1 MSAQRKPLL
10 PAGIELEL
18 ARRDKIIQVL
28 MDRVERGMEAQH
40 QDYSFFEKAIV
51 LGHQVEERTHELA
64 EALKT
69 VRGLNTALAHETR
82 EAAAAH
88 ARLTAAISAS
98 SDGFALFDAADMLIL
113 GNPVLNR
120 VFGDELSLGIGQGF
134 NEILHGIRTR
144 DWALMW
150 QRLHLQARQGI
161 AGSDEVRLPNGRWLR
176 ISEQPTPDGGIVGIY
191 TDISEIKSRESV
203 RRERALARQA
213 ELLQSTLDN
222 LEQGV
227 VVLDAEDRLAAWN
240 QRLAQMLGVTG
251 LKHGTD
257 FARLPTLG
265 DLPALQG
272 RREFKRE
279 IELSDGRVLN
289 IVAAGMPDGGR
300 VITLSDI
307 TVRRHQAAQIQSLA
321 DELRLIYD
329 NAHVGIIYVRERT
342 IVSCNTRMAEMFGW
356 GSADALVGQS
366 TRVLYR
372 SEDEFETAG
381 RQIYRDLDEHGYS
394 DHTDWH
400 AQMDGTHIWC
410 HRTGRPI
417 NSDSA
422 QEGSI
427 WVFVDMTDRREQE
440 RKLQLAH
447 TVFEHCAEALM
458 VTDANG
464 VIIDVNAAFT
474 LISGYERDE
483 VIGKTPR
490 VLKSGRHGEEFYH
503 RMWRRL
509 TTVGSWSGEVWDKR
523 KDGPEYP
530 KWLSVA
536 AARDQDG
543 TITHYVAAFEDVT
556 SRKEAEQR
564 IRDLAE
570 HDHLT
575 GLPNRLLLRDRFDL
589 AIKQHRRQNRTLGF
603 MFLDLDH
610 FKRVNDSL
618 GHPAGDSLLIAVV
631 ERLRTVLR
639 DGDTISRLGGDE
651 FIVLLN
657 DIESSAAAATIA
669 EKIIMVLKAPIEV
682 SGHLLTTSASIGIA
696 MAPQDGED
704 FDGLLQRAD
713 TAMYRAKEQGRGS
726 FAFFRKEMNEAA
738 TARLRLVNA
747 LHDAIG
753 SDQFRLAYQP
763 LVSVGAKRIECAE
776 ALMRWKCGGRDISP
790 ADFIPIAEETGLILP
805 MGEWIMESACRQ
817 ARVWRDAGRPCRI
830 AVNVSGIQ
838 LYRSDLP
845 ALLAKH
851 AAAAGISPGD
861 IEIEITESTLMH
873 DSAGVEGII
882 SDIKRLGSSV
892 AIDDFG
898 TGYSSLAYLS
908 RFKADK
914 LKIDRSFID
923 KVETS
928 EEDRAIVQMVANI
941 ARVLKMHCVA
951 EGVENARQLDYI
963 RECGCDTV
971 QGFFISRPLQVSDFD
986 HFARRFGTEGIASI
1000 SATG

>member
-1 MSAQRKPLL
+1 MDA
-10 PAGIELEL
+10 EL

-28 MDRVERGMEAQH
+28 MDRVERGMDARH
-40 QDYSFFEKAIV
+40 QDYSFFEKALV
-51 LGHQVEERTHELA
+51 LGQQVEERTRELA

-82 EAAAAH
+82 EAAASQ
-88 ARLTAAISAS
+88 ARLMAAIGAS
-98 SDGFALFDAADMLIL
+98 SDGFALFDASDALVL
-113 GNPVLNR
+113 SNPVLDR
-120 VFGDELSLGIGQGF
+120 VFGEELVVEIGQT
-134 NEILHGIRTR
+134 HGDLLRDIRTR
-144 DWALMW
+144 DWALQW
-150 QRLHLQARQGI
+150 QRVHIQARR
-161 AGSDEVRLPNGRWLR
+161 GSAVRDEVRLSDGRWLR

-191 TDISEIKSRESV
+191 TDITEMKSREMA
-203 RRERALARQA
+203 RREHALAQQA
-213 ELLQSTLDN
+213 VLLQTTLDN

-227 VVLDAEDRLAAWN
+227 LVLDAHDRLAAWN
-240 QRLAQMLGVTG
+240 QRLEQLLGQTELTRG
-251 LKHGTD
+251 DEFRH
-257 FARLPTLG
+257 LPTLG
-265 DLPALQG
+265 TLPALQS
-272 RREFKRE
+272 REPCKTEFTLQDSR
-279 IELSDGRVLN
+279 IVSL
-289 IVAAGMPDGGR
+289 VAADMPDGGR

-307 TVRRHQAAQIQSLA
+307 TEKRLQAARIQSLA

-329 NAHVGIIYVRERT
+329 NAHVGIIYVRDRT
-342 IVSCNTRMAEMFGW
+342 ILSCNTRMAEMFGW
-356 GSADALVGQS
+356 ANAGALQGHS
-366 TRVLYR
+366 TRVLYG
-372 SEDEFETAG
+372 SDEEFLSRGDA
-381 RQIYRDLDEHGYS
+381 IYTDLHERGFS

-400 AQMDGTHIWC
+400 AKCDGTPIWC

-417 NSDSA
+417 NPKDP

-427 WVFVDMTDRREQE
+427 WVFADMTDRREQE
-440 RKLQLAH
+440 RKLHLAQ
-447 TVFEHCAEALM
+447 TVFAHCAEALM

-464 VIIDVNAAFT
+464 VIIDVNAAFSM
-474 LISGYERDE
+474 ISGYERDE
-483 VIGKTPR
+483 VVGQTPR
-490 VLKSGRHGEEFYH
+490 VLKSNRHSEEFYQ
-503 RMWRRL
+503 RMWQRL

-530 KWLSVA
+530 KWLSIA
-536 AARDQDG
+536 AVRDPDG

-589 AIKQHRRQNRTLGF
+589 AIKQHRRHNSCLGF

-618 GHPAGDSLLIAVV
+618 GHPAGDSLLISVV
-631 ERLRTVLR
+631 ERLREVLR
-639 DGDTISRLGGDE
+639 EGDTISRLGGDE
-651 FIVLLN
+651 FVILLN
-657 DIESSAAAATIA
+657 DIGSSSAAAAIA
-669 EKIIMVLKAPIEV
+669 EKIIMSLKTPIDV
-682 SGHLLTTSASIGIA
+682 GGNPLVTSASIGIA

-753 SDQFRLAYQP
+753 SDQFSLVYQP
-763 LVSVGAKRIECAE
+763 LVSTATRQIECVE
-776 ALMRWKCGGRDISP
+776 ALMRWNCGGQSISP
-790 ADFIPIAEETGLILP
+790 AEFIPIAEETGLILP
-805 MGEWIMESACRQ
+805 MGEWIMETACRQ
-817 ARVWRDAGRPCRI
+817 ARYWRDRGHDWRI

-838 LYRSDLP
+838 LYRTDIP
-845 ALLAKH
+845 ALLARH
-851 AAAAGISPGD
+851 AAAAGIPPSA

-882 SDIKRLGSSV
+882 AQIKRLGSSV

-951 EGVENARQLDYI
+951 EGVENAQQLEYI

-971 QGFFISRPLQVSDFD
+971 QGFFISRPLAVADFD
-986 HFARRFGTEGIASI
+986 RFADHLERRQVA
-1000 SATG
+1000 

>member
-1 MSAQRKPLL
+1 VNTARKL
-10 PAGIELEL
+10 PAPINVDMEL

-51 LGHQVEERTHELA
+51 LGHQVEERTQELA

-82 EAAAAH
+82 EAEAAH
-88 ARLTAAISAS
+88 ARLMAAIGAS
-98 SDGFALFDAADMLIL
+98 SDGFALFDASDMLIMN
-113 GNPVLNR
+113 NPVLNR
-120 VFGDELSLGIGQGF
+120 VFSGELSFELGQSF
-134 NEILHGIRTR
+134 TQVLHDIRTR
-144 DWALMW
+144 DWALVW
-150 QRLHLQARQGI
+150 QRLHRQARLGI
-161 AGSDEVRLPNGRWLR
+161 AVSDEVRMPNGHWLR

-191 TDISEIKSRESV
+191 TDITDIKSRENV
-203 RRERALARQA
+203 RRERALAQQA
-213 ELLQSTLDN
+213 VLLQTTLDN

-227 VVLDAEDRLAAWN
+227 IVLDAKGTLAAWN
-240 QRLAQMLGVTG
+240 QRLEQMLGSTALTRG
-251 LKHGTD
+251 MPFH
-257 FARLPTLG
+257 
-265 DLPALQG
+265 DLPVLGQLNALRHVG
-272 RREFKRE
+272 DTTDE
-279 IELSDGRVLN
+279 IELADLRILR
-289 IVAAGMPDGGR
+289 IVAADMPDGGR
-300 VITLSDI
+300 VVALSDI
-307 TVRRHQAAQIQSLA
+307 TEKRRQAARIQSLA

-356 GSADALVGQS
+356 PSAESLKGHS

-372 SEDEFETAG
+372 DEAEFASRGDE
-381 RQIYRDLDEHGYS
+381 IYRDLSQQGFS

-400 AQMDGTHIWC
+400 ARKDGSDIWC
-410 HRTGRPI
+410 QRTGRPI
-417 NSDSA
+417 NPDDPQA
-422 QEGSI
+422 GSI
-427 WVFVDMTDRREQE
+427 WVFADMTDRREQE
-440 RKLQLAH
+440 RKLHLAQ
-447 TVFEHCAEALM
+447 TVFAHCAEALM
-458 VTDANG
+458 VTDAQG

-483 VIGKTPR
+483 VVGQTPR
-490 VLKSGRHGEEFYH
+490 VLKSGRHGDEFYQ
-503 RMWRRL
+503 RMWHRL
-509 TTVGSWSGEVWDKR
+509 TTVGTWSGEVWDRR
-523 KDGPEYP
+523 KNGPEYP
-530 KWLSVA
+530 KWLSIA
-536 AARDQDG
+536 AVRDQDG
-543 TITHYVAAFEDVT
+543 TTTHYVAAFEDTT

-589 AIKQHRRQNRTLGF
+589 AIKQHRRHDRSLGF

-618 GHPAGDSLLIAVV
+618 GHPAGDSLLISVV
-631 ERLRTVLR
+631 ERLRAVLR

-651 FIVLLN
+651 FVILLN
-657 DIESSAAAATIA
+657 DMESSATAATIA
-669 EKIIMVLKAPIEV
+669 EKIIMSLKTPIDV
-682 SGHLLTTSASIGIA
+682 GGNPLITSASIGIA
-696 MAPQDGED
+696 LAPQDGED

-753 SDQFRLAYQP
+753 GDQFGLAYQP
-763 LVSVGAKRIECAE
+763 LVNMDSHQIESVE
-776 ALMRWKCGGRDISP
+776 ALMRWNCGGQHISP
-790 ADFIPIAEETGLILP
+790 AEFIPIAEETGLILP

-817 ARVWRDAGRPCRI
+817 ARLWRDAGRLCRI
-830 AVNVSGIQ
+830 AINVSGIQ
-838 LYRSDLP
+838 LYRTDLP

-873 DSAGVEGII
+873 DSAGVESII
-882 SDIKRLGSSV
+882 ADIKRLGSSV

-951 EGVENARQLDYI
+951 EGVENARQLEYI
-963 RECGCDTV
+963 RQCGCNTV
-971 QGFFISRPLQVSDFD
+971 QGYFISRPLSAADFD
-986 HFARRFGTEGIASI
+986 TFTARFEPSYYA
-1000 SATG
+1000 AL